1 MLGGIEPGSV
11 GYGLYGG
18 DGDAVPGGGPGG
30 GNGGPFWADAT
41 WGTLKSPKAAKPAV
55 TNADVCRRIG
65 VPPPLLSDRADFKR
79 STRPLVAW
87 MRKILVK
94 FFS

>member
-1 MLGGIEPGSV
+1 MLGGMKPGSG

-30 GNGGPFWADAT
+30 GNGGPFCAGAA
-41 WGTLKSPKAAKPAV
+41 WGTLKSPRTAANPAV

-65 VPPPLLSDRADFKR
+65 FPPRPLSDRVAFQR
-79 STRPLVAW
+79 SARSFAA
-87 MRKILVK
+87 
-94 FFS
+94 